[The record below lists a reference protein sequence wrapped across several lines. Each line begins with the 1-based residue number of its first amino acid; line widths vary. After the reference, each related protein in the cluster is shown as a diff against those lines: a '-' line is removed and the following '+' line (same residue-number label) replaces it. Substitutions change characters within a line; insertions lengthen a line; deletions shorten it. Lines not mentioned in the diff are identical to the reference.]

1 MKIAII
7 GSRGVKVADIGRYV
21 SNIDEIV
28 SGGAIGVDS
37 CAAEYAR
44 KNGIRLTEF
53 LPQYERY
60 GRIATI
66 IRNKEIVDY
75 SDKIIAF
82 WDGSSRGTRSV
93 IKYAQKRGKNVEIII
108 CAPSK

>member
-7 GSRGVKVADIGRYV
+7 GSRGVTVSDIGSYV
-21 SNIDEIV
+21 SNVDEIV
-28 SGGAIGVDS
+28 SGGAEGVDS
-37 CAAEYAR
+37 CAARYAVE
-44 KNGIRLTEF
+44 NGIRLTVF

-82 WDGSSRGTRSV
+82 WDESSKGTHSV
-93 IKYAQKRGKNVEIII
+93 IKYAQKRGKPCQIII
-108 CAPSK
+108 CK